1 MRIVRAGALY
11 FALTFAA
18 GFVLGPIRI
27 LWAIPRFGE
36 RVGELLEMPIMLGV
50 IVLVSR
56 WAVRR
61 FDVPPS
67 VWKRLAVGAM
77 ALGLLMVAEL
87 TVVIFVRG
95 ITVAEYIASRDPV
108 AGAVYLA
115 MLGVFMV
122 MPVLIR

>member
-27 LWAIPRFGE
+27 LWVIPRFGE
-36 RVGELLEMPIMLGV
+36 RVGELMEMPIMLAV

-61 FDVPPS
+61 FDLPPS
-67 VWKRLAVGAM
+67 APKRLAVGAM
-77 ALGLLMVAEL
+77 ALGLLIVAEL

-95 ITVAEYIASRDPV
+95 LTVAEYVASRDPV

-122 MPVLIR
+122 MPVLVR